1 MCAFKNFL
9 FTFQKIENN
18 KIRKKEYSKYTFN
31 LRRIRVSY
39 FIWCNAMIDVDH
51 IALSRNYSIESL
63 MISIFDI
70 RKKIFN
76 TSVLFSQ

>member
-18 KIRKKEYSKYTFN
+18 KIRKKEHSKYTFN

-39 FIWCNAMIDVDH
+39 FICNAMIDVDH

>member
-18 KIRKKEYSKYTFN
+18 KIRKKEHSKYTFN
-31 LRRIRVSY
+31 LRRIHVSY
-39 FIWCNAMIDVDH
+39 FICNAMIDVDH

>member
-1 MCAFKNFL
+1 MCAFKNSL
-9 FTFQKIENN
+9 FIFQKIENN

-39 FIWCNAMIDVDH
+39 FICNAMIDVDH

>member
-18 KIRKKEYSKYTFN
+18 KIRKKEHKYTFN

-70 RKKIFN
+70 RKKILN

>member
-1 MCAFKNFL
+1 MCAFINSL
-9 FTFQKIENN
+9 FIFQKIENN

-39 FIWCNAMIDVDH
+39 FICNAMIDVDH

>member
-1 MCAFKNFL
+1 MCAFKNSL

-39 FIWCNAMIDVDH
+39 FICNAMIGVDH

>member
-1 MCAFKNFL
+1 MCAFINSL
-9 FTFQKIENN
+9 FIFQKIENN
-18 KIRKKEYSKYTFN
+18 KIRKKERSKYTFN

-39 FIWCNAMIDVDH
+39 FICNAMIDVDH